1 MSVATNQ
8 EAIQGQ
14 CSYPDYNPDT
24 VTDLFHISVYTCGG
38 QNGSIPV
45 KKSQGSG
52 FYEKNSCMVVEME
65 GVIDGESGAKFF
77 MAMRHAAFKS

>member
-14 CSYPDYNPDT
+14 PSYTIFVPNSLADT
-24 VTDLFHISVYTCGG
+24 VHISVYTCGG

-65 GVIDGESGAKFF
+65 GVIDGESGAK
-77 MAMRHAAFKS
+77 

>member
-14 CSYPDYNPDT
+14 SPTVFFVPDT
-24 VTDLFHISVYTCGG
+24 YTDQAHVSVYTCGG

-65 GVIDGESGAKFF
+65 GVIDGESRAK
-77 MAMRHAAFKS
+77 

>member
-14 CSYPDYNPDT
+14 CSYPDRHPDT
-24 VTDLFHISVYTCGG
+24 FADQAHNSVYTCGG

-65 GVIDGESGAKFF
+65 GVIDGESRAK
-77 MAMRHAAFKS
+77 

>member
-14 CSYPDYNPDT
+14 SIHPKFDSDIHPDP
-24 VTDLFHISVYTCGG
+24 VPISVYTCGG

-65 GVIDGESGAKFF
+65 GVIDGESGAK
-77 MAMRHAAFKS
+77 